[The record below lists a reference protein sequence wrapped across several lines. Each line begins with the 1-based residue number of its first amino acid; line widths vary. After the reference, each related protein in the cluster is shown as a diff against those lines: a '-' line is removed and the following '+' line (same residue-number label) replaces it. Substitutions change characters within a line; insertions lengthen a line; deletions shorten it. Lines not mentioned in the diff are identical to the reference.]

1 MLALLD
7 GGRPVAFSYVDLLGH
22 HAGNSP
28 AGVAHA
34 FKVLERAL
42 PLLAEGP
49 IERRELTVETA
60 FGGPGARDAIECV
73 TGAPP
78 VLDPALALPGR
89 GRALER
95 FVFRVG
101 HGSRTVTLTARE
113 GFVPD
118 ELIDLA
124 RLGERTPDQEAR
136 LDAVKRETAARV
148 MSAPAEDVYDV
159 AG

>member
-7 GGRPVAFSYVDLLGH
+7 GGRPVAYSYADLLEH
-22 HAGNSP
+22 HRGNSP

-34 FKVLERAL
+34 YKVLERAL
-42 PLLAEGP
+42 PLLSEEP
-49 IERRELTVETA
+49 VERTELTVETA

-73 TGAPP
+73 TGTPP
-78 VLDPALALPGR
+78 VVDPALAQPER

-101 HGSRTVTLTARE
+101 HGARTITVSARE
-113 GFVPD
+113 GSVPD

-124 RLGERTPDQEAR
+124 RLDPRTPDQEAR
-136 LDAVKRETAARV
+136 LDAVKRETAALV
-148 MSAPAEDVYDV
+148 MRTRAEDVYDV

>member
-7 GGRPVAFSYVDLLGH
+7 GGRPVAFSYEDLLEH
-22 HAGNSP
+22 HGGNSP

-34 FKVLERAL
+34 YKVFERAL
-42 PLLAEGP
+42 PLLADGP
-49 IERRELTVETA
+49 VERRELTVETA
-60 FGGPGARDAIECV
+60 FGGPGARDGVECV
-73 TGAPP
+73 TGAAP
-78 VLDPALALPGR
+78 VVDAALARPER

-101 HGSRTVTLTARE
+101 HGGRAVTLAARE

-124 RLGERTPDQEAR
+124 RLEARTPEQEAR
-136 LDAVKRETAARV
+136 LDAVKRETAERV
-148 MSAPAEDVYDV
+148 MAAPAEDVYDV
-159 AG
+159 AR

>member
-7 GGRPVAFSYVDLLGH
+7 GGRPAAFSYQQLLEHHGGH
-22 HAGNSP
+22 SP

-34 FKVLERAL
+34 YKMFERAL
-42 PLLAEGP
+42 PLLSGAP
-49 IERRELTVETA
+49 LERRELSVETA

-78 VLDPALALPGR
+78 VLDPALARPER

-101 HGSRTVTLTARE
+101 HGGRTVTLAARE

-124 RLGERTPDQEAR
+124 RLD
-136 LDAVKRETAARV
+136 
-148 MSAPAEDVYDV
+148 
-159 AG
+159 

>member
-7 GGRPVAFSYVDLLGH
+7 GGRPVSFSYEDLLAH
-22 HAGNSP
+22 HAGSSP

-34 FKVLERAL
+34 YKVLERAL
-42 PLLAEGP
+42 PLLGDAP
-49 IERRELTVETA
+49 PERTELSVETA

-73 TGAPP
+73 TGRRP
-78 VLDPALALPGR
+78 VLDEGLALPER
-89 GRALER
+89 GRTLER

-101 HGSRTVTLTARE
+101 HGGRTVTLRVRE

-124 RLGERTPDQEAR
+124 RAEHRTAEQDAR
-136 LDAVKRETAARV
+136 LDAVKRETAALV
-148 MSAPAEDVYDV
+148 MAAPAEQVYDV